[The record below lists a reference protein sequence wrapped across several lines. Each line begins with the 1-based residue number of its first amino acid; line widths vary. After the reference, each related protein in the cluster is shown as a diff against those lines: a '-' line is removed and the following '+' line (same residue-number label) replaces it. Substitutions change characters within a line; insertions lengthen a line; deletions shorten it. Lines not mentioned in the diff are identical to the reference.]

1 MLDISGNF
9 DVLRGGTFYD
19 RDVYYYSDQNQRPNP
34 NVDGGDNIL
43 YNFRDFADIKN
54 DLYQY
59 RWKIKQCSAEI

>member
-1 MLDISGNF
+1 MLEISGNF

-59 RWKIKQCSAEI
+59 RWKTKECEK